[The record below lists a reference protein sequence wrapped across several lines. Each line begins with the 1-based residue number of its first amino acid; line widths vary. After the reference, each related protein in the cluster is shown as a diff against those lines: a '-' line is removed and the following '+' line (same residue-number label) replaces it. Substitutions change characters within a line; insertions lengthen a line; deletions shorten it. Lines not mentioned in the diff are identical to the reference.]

1 MGSIAFDTLSTSEN
15 LQKAGIATE
24 QAKAIT
30 LAIASVQRDLATRD
44 DLKAVEQR
52 LTDKID
58 GVESDLNSKIGALDS
73 KIDEVEQK
81 LTDKIEGVEQKLTD
95 KIEGVE
101 QKLTDKIDGVE
112 RNLNSKI
119 DGVRSEMR
127 WVRWVLGGIFALNT
141 IILAAVMGPMIA
153 LMFGG
158 T

>member
-52 LTDKID
+52 LTDKIE

-73 KIDEVEQK
+73 KID
-81 LTDKIEGVEQKLTD
+81 
-95 KIEGVE
+95 GVE